1 MIGRVALVVFCFLNC
16 FFVKGDLISTKV
28 LKKNE
33 LFVDQFSII
42 GHEKQS
48 EKEKIDSGS
57 CVQVCHAR
65 IAVLNKITAKR
76 EIFVVNSDEEICVG
90 SLTIK
95 VLECWKI
102 LDPVRCDNLIFVEI
116 YEGKKNKKQLFRGWM
131 SELNPGYATLEHYA
145 YALAVIEC
153 F

>member
-1 MIGRVALVVFCFLNC
+1 MGCLFSCVLVNGGWGYVKAFEQGECFGNQSS
-16 FFVKGDLISTKV
+16 FAD
-28 LKKNE
+28 KN
-33 LFVDQFSII
+33 LQNN
-42 GHEKQS
+42 Q
-48 EKEKIDSGS
+48 EKIDSGS

-76 EIFVVNSDEEICVG
+76 EIFVVNSDSEICVG
-90 SLTIK
+90 NLTIK

-102 LDPVRCDNLIFVEI
+102 LDPIKSDNLVFLEI
-116 YEGKKNKKQLFRGWM
+116 CEGKKNKKQSLIFRGWV
-131 SELNPGYATLEHYA
+131 SEVHPGYATLEHYE